1 MNEIF
6 KNLPHGSSRNKIEYL
21 AEELGKLAGG
31 AVTNLIDNGHFHGM
45 CARGF
50 VTTQSRSDRPFSLNV
65 TSLGGRAEF
74 MLAHGW
80 AIQVQPGAGITAPVS
95 RVGNYY
101 LNTLPNRH
109 FAQIM
114 CQGFTMYQVLRP
126 VAPQNDESK
135 SVRAAFNVMA
145 LAGAE
150 VEVGFRFIH
159 MSEDGSHTLGDKV
172 ASKIHTDFAGD
183 GFVTCDS
190 GALKNNV
197 QVEQPS
203 YVALY
208 LEVRNS
214 GIVGL
219 QRGVCG
225 FVADD
230 ADLAKLEFTHAP
242 PYYQATDCMKPIG
255 FEDLGAGLIRFNHNA
270 IHAPFGMARHM
281 LASGYHVQTI
291 TEHGSDYK
299 VFQYPVDHIPSAAQ
313 LEAMQ
318 MSFQYS
324 SMPTGFDFYKV

>member
-1 MNEIF
+1 MNDILN
-6 KNLPHGSSRNKIEYL
+6 NLPHGSSRNKIEYL
-21 AEELGKLAGG
+21 AEALGKLTGG

-50 VTTQSRSDRPFSLNV
+50 VTTQSRSDRPFSLNA

-74 MLAHGW
+74 MLAPGW
-80 AIQVQPGAGITAPVS
+80 AIQIQPGAGVTAPVS

-101 LNTLPNRH
+101 LNTLANRH

-126 VAPQNDESK
+126 VAPVKDESA
-135 SVRAAFNVMA
+135 SLRAAFNVMA
-145 LAGAE
+145 LEGAE
-150 VEVGFRFIH
+150 VEVGFRTIH
-159 MSEDGSHTLGDKV
+159 MNEDGSNTLGDKI
-172 ASKIHTDFAGD
+172 APKIHGGFTGD
-183 GFVTCDS
+183 RFVTCDS
-190 GALKNNV
+190 YPLKNFAL
-197 QVEQPS
+197 EQSS
-203 YVALY
+203 YLAVY

-214 GIVGL
+214 GIVAL

-225 FVADD
+225 FVADN
-230 ADLAKLEFTHAP
+230 ANLAEIKFTHAP
-242 PYYQATDCMKPIG
+242 PHYQATDCMKPIG

-291 TEHGSDYK
+291 TKHGSDYK

-313 LEAMQ
+313 LETMQ